1 MFEYAGLVGIDLKL
15 LLATVVNFIIFFL
28 ILRHFFYQKVKDMI
42 VKRQEDVTA
51 EITEAEDKKAA
62 AKVLKLEYEE
72 KIAGIQEKER
82 NVLREANLEG
92 QEQRKE
98 IIAQAR
104 EDAKKIMDKT
114 MIELDFEKKKAMNE
128 VKSNIVELSLF
139 ATEKIIKKAV
149 DKKQHEAMI
158 LDFIDKVGEA
168 K

>member
-1 MFEYAGLVGIDLKL
+1 MFEYAGLVGIDFKL
-15 LLATVVNFIIFFL
+15 LLATIINFIIFFL

-42 VKRQEDVTA
+42 VKRQEDIA
-51 EITEAEDKKAA
+51 ADIAEAEHKKIA
-62 AKVLKLEYEE
+62 AKTLESEYEA
-72 KIAGIQEKER
+72 KIAGIHEEEKTII
-82 NVLREANLEG
+82 REANLEG

-104 EDAKKIMDKT
+104 EDAKKIMDKA
-114 MIELDFEKKKAMNE
+114 MRELSFEKKKAMNE

-149 DKKQHEAMI
+149 DKEQHEVMI